1 MSEAYK
7 VYLYVYALARMDS
20 RDAEEAV
27 GGAGTSERPAA
38 AAALAVHDAKEN
50 APPKTYEQVRRGV
63 EMMIERPKRQAK
75 GAA

>member
-7 VYLYVYALARMDS
+7 VYLQVYALVRMDS
-20 RDAEEAV
+20 HEAEEAV
-27 GGAGTSERPAA
+27 GGASERNAA
-38 AAALAVHDAKEN
+38 AAALAVHDAKEA
-50 APPKTYEQVRRGV
+50 APPKTYDQVRRGI